1 MTSNK
6 FSISG
11 MTCQACVEKISNALK
26 TIEGVSAVAV
36 QLADGTAM
44 LQTSA
49 PLQLQDVQK
58 SLANY
63 PKYTVNKFANSADLP
78 VTSKVQ
84 VEVSKLETYKPLII
98 VFCYVILAS
107 VAFQIYHGSFHA
119 HLFMN
124 HLMGGFFIGLS
135 FFKILSLKAFGE
147 SFSSYDPIAIKVP
160 GYGLAY
166 PFIELGLGLLFIG
179 NKYLLSA
186 NLVTIVILTATTVG
200 VLKRLRSKT
209 QIQCACLGTTFN
221 LPLSYVTVFENVVMI
236 VMAVTGILISR

>member
-1 MTSNK
+1 MTANI

-26 TIEGVSAVAV
+26 AIEGVTKVTV
-36 QLADGTAM
+36 NLADGTAT
-44 LQTSA
+44 LETSA
-49 PLQLQDVQK
+49 PLQLLDIQK

-63 PKYTVNKFANSADLP
+63 PKYTVAKFSSSKGLP
-78 VTSKVQ
+78 VASKVQ

-98 VFCYVILAS
+98 VFCYAILVS
-107 VAFQIYHGSFHA
+107 VAFQIYYGSFHA

-124 HLMGGFFIGLS
+124 HLMAGFFIALS
-135 FFKILSLKAFGE
+135 YFKILSLKAFGD
-147 SFSSYDPIAIKVP
+147 SFSSYDPIAKKIP

-166 PFIELGLGLLFIG
+166 PFIELGLGLLFIA

-186 NLVTIVILTATTVG
+186 NVVTIVILTATTFG
-200 VLKRLRSKT
+200 VLKRLRSET

-221 LPLSYVTVFENVVMI
+221 LPLSYVTVFENVIMI
-236 VMAVTGILISR
+236 IMAVAGILIGR